1 MIEDYSAYCED
12 FYNANSVPA
21 AIWQNGRITHV
32 TGFEPDY
39 HPYSAVTPA
48 LLDGSELPTV
58 FTAKDSGLYGAV
70 ALDEDTVLLI
80 GPVYSIPV
88 TKATLHELTVLAA
101 IPAGQM
107 TAVKE
112 MVLNTP
118 RFTYHR
124 FLQLL
129 SFLQHSLHGESVQ
142 PEHYKV
148 STPGYEEIIAE
159 RQTSVAYENEGEIH
173 GTWAFEQRMFSLIR
187 HGQPERLRQFLLDSV
202 KSERMNEGHL
212 AENALR
218 QSKNVLIGLVSC
230 VGKFS
235 AIPGG
240 MDVEETYQLIDAYTR
255 ECERLKSVDAIRNLQ
270 FNMLIDFAAR
280 VAAGQLPDNISP
292 LVYSCV
298 QFISSRVNEP
308 ISLMDVVAFSGIS
321 RAGLCGRFK
330 KETGYSIGEY
340 IIMCRIREAKDLL
353 RYTDKSIAEISSYL
367 CFSSQSYFQSLFKK
381 EAGLTPYQYRRSR
394 RGE

>member
-1 MIEDYSAYCED
+1 M
-12 FYNANSVPA
+12 
-21 AIWQNGRITHV
+21 
-32 TGFEPDY
+32 
-39 HPYSAVTPA
+39 
-48 LLDGSELPTV
+48 
-58 FTAKDSGLYGAV
+58 
-70 ALDEDTVLLI
+70 
-80 GPVYSIPV
+80 
-88 TKATLHELTVLAA
+88 
-101 IPAGQM
+101 
-107 TAVKE
+107 
-112 MVLNTP
+112 
-118 RFTYHR
+118 
-124 FLQLL
+124 
-129 SFLQHSLHGESVQ
+129 
-142 PEHYKV
+142 
-148 STPGYEEIIAE
+148 
-159 RQTSVAYENEGEIH
+159 
-173 GTWAFEQRMFSLIR
+173 
-187 HGQPERLRQFLLDSV
+187 
-202 KSERMNEGHL
+202 
-212 AENALR
+212 
-218 QSKNVLIGLVSC
+218 SC